1 MSKTNDWNE
10 TICKTEATRIYR
22 EVESHMSK
30 KGNEWNDHKLEQL
43 NDQIEDA
50 EHENPFYNNG
60 QFNEAEQDLLHW
72 GLEELLKS
80 LSKKGKMVHGE
91 MEYSTETQNQLDDT
105 EILIDK
111 LQEGW

>member
-1 MSKTNDWNE
+1 MSETNE
-10 TICKTEATRIYR
+10 TIYKTEAIRIYR

-72 GLEELLKS
+72 GLDELLKS

-91 MEYSTETQNQLDDT
+91 MEYNTETQNHLDGI

>member
-43 NDQIEDA
+43 SWWIDHA
-50 EHENPFYNNG
+50 EHENPFFNNG
-60 QFNEAEQDLLHW
+60 QFNEAEQDLLDW
-72 GLEELLKS
+72 ALNELLKS
-80 LSKKGKMVHGE
+80 LGKKGKMVNGE
-91 MEYSTETQNQLDDT
+91 VEYSTETQNQLDDT